1 MSTILTIIKELQGIL
16 DIYFFLPVIAIGLFT
31 LLLDY
36 KNLKDMDLKKD
47 ASIAKFI
54 SIFYIIGGPVVY
66 IILLVI

>member
-36 KNLKDMDLKKD
+36 ENLKDMDLKKD